1 MWRWVSQHKIF
12 PFSSKRKSRSEK
24 NNNAGAGLYLYVVS
38 MFTCALSM
46 GIFGIGIFAA
56 MGNLELWDISR
67 KTEPDCQKLD
77 VSAVET
83 G

>member
-1 MWRWVSQHKIF
+1 M
-12 PFSSKRKSRSEK
+12 
-24 NNNAGAGLYLYVVS
+24 YLYVVS

-67 KTEPDCQKLD
+67 KTEPDYQKLD
-77 VSAVET
+77 VSAVAT

>member
-1 MWRWVSQHKIF
+1 M
-12 PFSSKRKSRSEK
+12 
-24 NNNAGAGLYLYVVS
+24 YLYVVS

-46 GIFGIGIFAA
+46 GMFGIGVLAA

-67 KTEPDCQKLD
+67 KTGTDCQKLD